1 MTIPVSPKRTAF
13 LAAAKERILVL
24 DGAMGTMIQALQYDE
39 AAFRGARFADFRR
52 DVRGNND
59 LLILTQPGAIEEI
72 HAAYLRAGADIVA
85 TNTFSSTS
93 IAQADYDMSDLAYEL
108 NLEGAKLARAA
119 AERVA
124 REDGKPRFVAGA
136 IGPTNRTA
144 SISPDVSNPGYRAVT
159 FDDLRAAYGEQI
171 KGLLDGGADLLLV
184 ETIFDTLNA
193 KAALYAIAEITEERG
208 IDVPVMVS
216 GTITDKSGRLL
227 SGQLP
232 EAFWNSV
239 RHAKPITIGFN
250 CALGAEDLRAHIA
263 DIGRVADTLV
273 CAYPNAGLPNEF
285 GQYDESPDYMARLI
299 GEFAAAGLVN
309 VVGGC
314 CGTTPEHIS
323 AIAAAVSPH
332 RPRIVPTIEP
342 RLRLS
347 GLEPFALTPAIPFV
361 NVGERTNVTGSA
373 RFRKLIT
380 AGDYTAALQVARDQV
395 ENGAQIIDVN
405 MDEGLLDS
413 ESAMVT
419 FLNLVAAEP
428 DIARVPMMIDSSKF
442 HVIEAGLKC
451 VQGKPVVNSI
461 SMKEGEDKFIAEAR
475 IARRHGAAVVVMAFD
490 EKGQADTFARKT
502 EICKRAYDILVNR
515 VGFPAEDIIFD
526 PNIFA
531 IATGIEEHNNYGV
544 DFIEATRWIRQNLP
558 HAHVSG
564 GVSNLSF
571 SFRGN
576 EPVREAMHSVFL
588 YHAIKAGMDMG
599 IVNAGQMIVYDDID
613 PELRATCEDVILNR
627 DAGASERLL
636 ALAEKFRG
644 KEKKSEA
651 QDLAWREWPVEKR
664 LSHALVH
671 GITEYIDA
679 DTEEARKSASR
690 PLDVIEGPLMAG
702 MNVVGDLFGDGKM
715 FLPQVVKSAR
725 VMKQAVAYLMP
736 FMEEEKA
743 RNTANGIAGDDR
755 HAAGKIVLATV
766 KGDVHDIG
774 KNIVGIVLQCNN
786 FEVIDLGVMVPAAKI
801 IETAKR
807 ENADIVGLSG
817 LITPSLDEMSF
828 LAGEMQREGLTVPL
842 LIGGATTSRVHT
854 AVKIDPNYRSGPVVH
869 VNDAS
874 RAVGV
879 AAALLSAD
887 NRKAYAAEVR
897 AEYAKISSAHFR
909 AQADKKR
916 LKLADAR
923 ANAVPVDFAR
933 TPPKKPTFL
942 GTKSFRQYDLAE
954 LVDYIDWTPFFQ
966 TWELTGRFP
975 AILDD
980 PKVGQV
986 ARSLYDDARKML
998 DRIIAEQWFTAQ
1010 ATIGFWP
1017 ANAQGDDILVYADE
1031 ARKQPIATLHT
1042 LRQQLEKR
1050 EGRYNA
1056 ALSDFIAPATSGV
1069 KDYIGGFVVTAG
1081 IGEDAVADRFKK
1093 ANDDYSSIL
1102 CKALADRL
1110 AEAFAERM
1118 HARIRREFWGYAPE
1132 ESLSTEDIIL
1142 EKYDGIR
1149 PAPGYPAQPDHTE
1162 KATLFKLLD
1171 AENSA
1176 GVKLTES
1183 FAMWPGSSV
1192 SGLYFSHPESFYF
1205 GVGKIERDQ
1214 VEDYA
1219 ARKQMTVAEVERWL
1233 APILNY
1239 IPAQDQSAQDRA
1251 VRVAMPTPVPSSV
1264 TAANGAE
1271 AEELSSHPQGCTC
1284 AFHLAWRKKKVG
1296 VG

>member
-1 MTIPVSPKRTAF
+1 MTVPVSAKRTA
-13 LAAAKERILVL
+13 LLDAARERILVL
-24 DGAMGTMIQALQYDE
+24 DGAMGTMIQNLQLDE
-39 AAFRGARFADFRR
+39 AAFRGERFKTFHR
-52 DVRGNND
+52 DLRGNND
-59 LLILTQPGAIEEI
+59 LLILTQPQAIEDI

-85 TNTFSSTS
+85 TNTFSTTS
-93 IAQADYDMSDLAYEL
+93 IAQADYDLAGIVYEMAR
-108 NLEGAKLARAA
+108 EGARLAGNAA
-119 AERVA
+119 RRVEA
-124 REDGKPRFVAGA
+124 EDGKPRFVAGA

-159 FDDLRAAYGEQI
+159 FDDLRKSYGEQI
-171 KGLLDGGADLLLV
+171 RGLLDGGVDLLLV

-193 KAALYAIAEITEERG
+193 KAALYAIAEITEELG

-227 SGQLP
+227 AGQMP

-239 RHAKPITIGFN
+239 RHAKPVTIGFN

-285 GQYDESPDYMARLI
+285 GQYDETPEYMARLI
-299 GEFAAAGLVN
+299 GEFARDGLVN
-309 VVGGC
+309 IVGGC
-314 CGTTPEHIS
+314 CGTTPDHIA
-323 AIAAAVSPH
+323 AIAAAVAPH
-332 RPRIVPTIEP
+332 KPRIVPEIEP

-347 GLEPFALTPAIPFV
+347 GLEPFVLTDAIPFV

-413 ESAMVT
+413 EAAMVT

-428 DIARVPMMIDSSKF
+428 DIARVPVMVDSSKF
-442 HVIEAGLKC
+442 SVIEAGLKC

-461 SMKEGEDKFIAEAR
+461 SMKEGEEKFIHEAR

-490 EKGQADTFARKT
+490 EAGQADTFARKT
-502 EICKRAYDILVNR
+502 EICKRAYDILVGR
-515 VGFPAEDIIFD
+515 VGFPPEDIIFD

-558 HAHVSG
+558 GAHVSG

-613 PELRATCEDVILNR
+613 PELRQTCEDVVLNR
-627 DAGASERLL
+627 DPGASERLL

-644 KEKKSEA
+644 KKTEGKEA
-651 QDLAWREWPVEKR
+651 DLAWREWPVEKR
-664 LSHALVH
+664 LSHSLVH
-671 GITEYIDA
+671 GITEFIEQ
-679 DTEEARKSASR
+679 DTEEARKTSSR

-743 RNTANGIAGDDR
+743 RNLANGIGTEGSSS
-755 HAAGKIVLATV
+755 AGKIVLATV

-801 IETAKR
+801 VETVKAEK
-807 ENADIVGLSG
+807 ADIVGLSG
-817 LITPSLDEMSF
+817 LITPSLDEMAF
-828 LAGEMQREGLTVPL
+828 FAGELQREGLKLPL

-854 AVKIDPNYRSGPVVH
+854 AVKIDPSYRAGPVVH

-879 AAALLSAD
+879 ASSLLSPEK
-887 NRKAYAAEVR
+887 REAYAAEVR
-897 AEYAKISSAHFR
+897 AEYARISEAHLR

-916 LKLADAR
+916 LKLEAAR
-923 ANAVPVDFAR
+923 ANRVPVDFAKSK
-933 TPPKKPTFL
+933 PVKPTFL
-942 GTKSFRQYDLAE
+942 GIRSFDEYDLAE
-954 LVDYIDWTPFFQ
+954 LVPYIDWTPFFQ
-966 TWELTGRFP
+966 TWELAGRFP

-980 PKVGQV
+980 AKVGEV

-998 DRIIAEQWFTAQ
+998 DTIVREKWFRAR

-1017 ANAQGDDILVYADE
+1017 ANAQGDDIVLYADE
-1031 ARKQPIATLHT
+1031 SRTKSIATLHT

-1050 EGRYNA
+1050 EGRFNA
-1056 ALSDFIAPATSGV
+1056 ALADFIAPAGV
-1069 KDYIGGFVVTAG
+1069 PDYIGGFVVTAG
-1081 IGEDAVADRFKK
+1081 IGEDAVADRFRS

-1118 HARIRREFWGYAPE
+1118 HARVRREFWAYAPDEALSSE
-1132 ESLSTEDIIL
+1132 ELIL
-1142 EKYDGIR
+1142 EKYQGIR

-1162 KATLFKLLD
+1162 KATLFELLD
-1171 AENSA
+1171 AEATA

-1192 SGLYFSHPESFYF
+1192 SGLYFANPESYYF

-1219 ARKQMTVAEVERWL
+1219 ARKGMTIAEAERWL
-1233 APILNY
+1233 APVLNY
-1239 IPAQDQSAQDRA
+1239 IPSQQSASDKTFA
-1251 VRVAMPTPVPSSV
+1251 ATP
-1264 TAANGAE
+1264 ANDE
-1271 AEELSSHPQGCTC
+1271 APKDLASHPPGCTC
-1284 AFHLAWRKKKVG
+1284 AVHLVWQKKRVG
-1296 VG
+1296 AG

>member
-1 MTIPVSPKRTAF
+1 MTVSPSPKRTAF
-13 LAAAKERILVL
+13 LNAARERILVL
-24 DGAMGTMIQALQYDE
+24 DGAMGTMIQNLQLDE
-39 AAFRGARFADFRR
+39 AAFRGERFKKFHR
-52 DVRGNND
+52 DLRGNND
-59 LLILTQPGAIEEI
+59 LLILTQPQAIEDI

-85 TNTFSSTS
+85 TNTFSTTS
-93 IAQADYDMSDLAYEL
+93 IAQADYDLIDIVYEMAR
-108 NLEGAKLARAA
+108 EGARLAGNAA
-119 AERVA
+119 RRVEA
-124 REDGKPRFVAGA
+124 EDGKPRFVAGA

-159 FDDLRAAYGEQI
+159 FDDLRKSYGEQI
-171 KGLLDGGADLLLV
+171 NGMLDGGVDLLLV

-193 KAALYAIAEITEERG
+193 KAALYAIAEITEELG
-208 IDVPVMVS
+208 IDMPVMVS

-285 GQYDESPDYMARLI
+285 GQYDETPEYMARLI
-299 GEFAAAGLVN
+299 GEFARDGLVN
-309 VVGGC
+309 IVGGC
-314 CGTTPEHIS
+314 CGTTPDHIA
-323 AIAAAVSPH
+323 AIAAAVAPH
-332 RPRIVPTIEP
+332 KPRIVPEIEP

-347 GLEPFALTPAIPFV
+347 GLEPFILTDAIPFV

-380 AGDYTAALQVARDQV
+380 NGDYTAALQVARDQV

-413 ESAMVT
+413 EAAMVT

-428 DIARVPMMIDSSKF
+428 DIARVPVMVDSSKF
-442 HVIEAGLKC
+442 SVIEAGLKC

-461 SMKEGEDKFIAEAR
+461 SMKEGEEKFIHEAR

-490 EKGQADTFARKT
+490 EVGQADTFARKT
-502 EICKRAYDILVNR
+502 EICKRAFDILVNK
-515 VGFPAEDIIFD
+515 VGFPPEDIIFD

-558 HAHVSG
+558 GAHISG

-613 PELRATCEDVILNR
+613 PELRQTCEDVILNR
-627 DAGASERLL
+627 DPGASERLL

-644 KEKKSEA
+644 KKTETKEA
-651 QDLAWREWPVEKR
+651 DLAWREWPVEKR
-664 LSHALVH
+664 LSHSLVH
-671 GITEYIDA
+671 GITEFIEQ
-679 DTEEARKSASR
+679 DTEEARKNSSR

-702 MNVVGDLFGDGKM
+702 MNVVGDLFGDGRM

-725 VMKQAVAYLMP
+725 VMKQAVAWLMP

-743 RNTANGIAGDDR
+743 RNLANGIGTEGSSS
-755 HAAGKIVLATV
+755 AGKIVLATV

-801 IETAKR
+801 VETVKAEK
-807 ENADIVGLSG
+807 ADIVGLSG
-817 LITPSLDEMSF
+817 LITPSLDEMAF
-828 LAGEMQREGLTVPL
+828 FAGELQREGLKLPL

-854 AVKIDPNYRSGPVVH
+854 AVKIDPSYRAGPVVH

-879 AAALLSAD
+879 ASALLSPEK
-887 NRKAYAAEVR
+887 REVYAAEVR
-897 AEYAKISSAHFR
+897 AEYAKISEAHLR

-916 LKLADAR
+916 LKLAAAR
-923 ANAVPVDFAR
+923 ANRVPVDFAKSK
-933 TPPKKPTFL
+933 PVKPTFI
-942 GTKSFRQYDLAE
+942 GTRSFDDYDLAE
-954 LVDYIDWTPFFQ
+954 LVPYIDWTPFFQ
-966 TWELTGRFP
+966 TWELAGRFP

-980 PKVGQV
+980 AKVGEV

-998 DRIIAEQWFTAQ
+998 DLIVKEKWFRAR

-1017 ANAQGDDILVYADE
+1017 ANAEGDDIVLYADE
-1031 ARKQPIATLHT
+1031 SRTKSIATLHT

-1050 EGRYNA
+1050 EGRFNA
-1056 ALSDFIAPATSGV
+1056 ALADFIAPAGV
-1069 KDYIGGFVVTAG
+1069 PDYVGGFVVTAG

-1118 HARIRREFWGYAPE
+1118 HARVRREFWAYAPDE
-1132 ESLSTEDIIL
+1132 NLSNDEMIL
-1142 EKYDGIR
+1142 EKYEGIR

-1162 KATLFKLLD
+1162 KATLFELLD
-1171 AENSA
+1171 AEATA

-1192 SGLYFSHPESFYF
+1192 SGLYFASPESYYF

-1219 ARKQMTVAEVERWL
+1219 ARKGMTVAETERWL
-1233 APILNY
+1233 APVLNY
-1239 IPAQDQSAQDRA
+1239 IPSREATA
-1251 VRVAMPTPVPSSV
+1251 VAATP
-1264 TAANGAE
+1264 ANDETPNDLA
-1271 AEELSSHPQGCTC
+1271 SHPPGCTC
-1284 AFHLAWRKKKVG
+1284 AVHLVWQKKRAG
-1296 VG
+1296 AG